1 MLIKP
6 WNTLKCHYENLL
18 MSCVFEGLRCC
29 RLCGAFHVGVPHS
42 ADKHEKSVIL
52 GKKLLILWEM

>member
-1 MLIKP
+1 MHGVI
-6 WNTLKCHYENLL
+6 ER
-18 MSCVFEGLRCC
+18 SAGVFADH
-29 RLCGAFHVGVPHS
+29 GAFHVGVPHS